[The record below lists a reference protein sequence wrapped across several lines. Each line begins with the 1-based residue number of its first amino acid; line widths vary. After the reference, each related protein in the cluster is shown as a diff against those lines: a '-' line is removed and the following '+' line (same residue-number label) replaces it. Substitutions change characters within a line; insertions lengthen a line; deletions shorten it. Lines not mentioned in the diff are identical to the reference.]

1 MDLVSSCKQV
11 VFYIKSQN
19 QLSYYLKNRTFLKN
33 IIWIESCGSVSTLKI
48 DLSRAFL
55 FLKARLVQA
64 VILLSEGVRF
74 MVQKAVE
81 FNFVPTP

>member
-19 QLSYYLKNRTFLKN
+19 QLSYYLENRTFLKN

-55 FLKARLVQA
+55 FLKVRLVQA
-64 VILLSEGVRF
+64 VILLSEGVRL